1 MAKQEEKRLVVKSN
15 YLIEASYR
23 LTITE
28 QKIVYMV
35 ISMIDKNDV
44 DFKDYE
50 FRVTDFIQ
58 LLGLKG
64 QSAYTELKGITRLLR
79 SRTFTIKTDKQEIQ
93 TGWVSDVVYK
103 DGEGKISFTISKYL
117 KPFLLQLKSY
127 FTAMELNNLIQL
139 KSGYSTRIYELL
151 KQYQKL
157 KERTFELDELKKIL
171 VIENKSYDIYNNL
184 KQKVILP
191 AQQELK
197 EKTDISFE
205 FEEIKTG
212 RKVTAIRF
220 IIQPNGS
227 AADIKQI
234 PGQIHIDEVIEA
246 HQEVSAAAELTNDIE
261 KVIELFRKY
270 ENITADEAETILGSS
285 GGNFELIQKA
295 IDTTINDV
303 AKGKK
308 VSSFFKYTNGITKN
322 LAKSEI
328 LAAAK
333 PPKNEKTATEGSK
346 KNGFN
351 NFKGRDYSKEDIE
364 RMEKAWLDKSRKDL
378 V

>member
-28 QKIVYMV
+28 QKIVYMI
-35 ISMIDKNDV
+35 ISMIDKADV

-50 FRVTDFIQ
+50 FRVADFMQ
-58 LLGLKG
+58 FLGLKG

-93 TGWVSDVVYK
+93 TGWVSDVIYK
-103 DGEGKISFTISKYL
+103 DGEGRIIFTISKYL

-127 FTAMELNNLIQL
+127 FTAMELDNLMQL
-139 KSGYSTRIYELL
+139 KSRYSTRIYELL
-151 KQYQKL
+151 KQYQKIGYREFSIDEFRAVIGLQQDEYKLYGHL
-157 KERTFELDELKKIL
+157 KSR
-171 VIENKSYDIYNNL
+171 VIQS
-184 KQKVILP
+184 

-220 IIQPNGS
+220 IIQSNGS

-246 HQEVSAAAELTNDIE
+246 HQKVSAAAELPSDIE

-270 ENITADEAETILGSS
+270 ESITADEAETILGSS
-285 GGNFELIQKA
+285 GGKFELIQKA
-295 IDTTINDV
+295 IDTTIYDV

-308 VSSFFKYTNGITKN
+308 VSSFFKYTNGITRN
-322 LAKSEI
+322 LGKSEI

-346 KNGFN
+346 KNRFN

-364 RMEKAWLDKSRKDL
+364 RMEKAWLEKSRKDL